1 MTKKIFSSIMLT
13 AACVLLASMITTV
26 GFLRD
31 YFGGIEESGLREELG
46 IAAVG
51 VEDDGM
57 DYLAALPDGQRRF
70 TWIAADGS
78 VIYDT
83 KADADSMENH
93 SEREEVKAA
102 FETGAGEIVRYS
114 NTLMQKTMYA
124 ARRLDDGTV
133 LRVSVS
139 TATVGALLL
148 GVTQPMLAVLAAALI
163 LSAILAKHIS
173 RRVVAPLNE
182 LDLEHPLDDSNAAYE
197 ELAPV
202 LGRINRQRSQIN
214 SQLRELRRRTDEFA
228 QVTGSMR
235 EGLVLLNEQ
244 GYILSMNPAARNIF
258 AVEWDC
264 AGKDFL
270 TVDRSCDMSA
280 AVRSAMESGHGRL
293 HERHG
298 GRIYQV
304 DVSRIDSDGAA
315 IGTVILVFDVTEQES
330 AEQMRREFTANVS
343 HELKTPLQGII
354 GSAELIENGMV
365 QPEDM
370 PRFVGHIRAEAQRLV
385 TLIGDII
392 RLSQLDEGEVLPKER
407 LDLLEVAQGAAD
419 DLQAEAEKKNVHL
432 SVSGEPVEFEGVR
445 QLIYEVAYNL
455 GDNAIKYNIDG
466 GSVSINVSSDGK
478 NAKLTVSD
486 TGIGIAAEDQSRIF
500 ERFYRVDKAR
510 ARANGGSGV
519 GLALCA
525 QITEAFGT
533 QMTFAS
539 RVGEGTTVTI
549 LLQKEAEHEEAAQQ
563 Q

>member
-1 MTKKIFSSIMLT
+1 MTKKIFSSIMRT
-13 AACVLLASMITTV
+13 AACVLLASMITIV

-51 VEDDGM
+51 VEDEGT

-83 KADADSMENH
+83 KADADSLENH
-93 SEREEVKAA
+93 SDREEFKAA
-102 FETGAGEIVRYS
+102 LETGAGESVRYS

-228 QVTGSMR
+228 QVTGNMR

-244 GYILSMNPAARNIF
+244 GYILSINPAARNIF
-258 AVEWDC
+258 AVEGDC

-392 RLSQLDEGEVLPKER
+392 RLSQLDEGDVLPKER

-432 SVSGEPVEFEGVR
+432 SVSGEPAELEGVR

-455 GDNAIKYNIDG
+455 GDNAIKYNVDG

-500 ERFYRVDKAR
+500 ERFYRVDKSHSKES
-510 ARANGGSGV
+510 GGT
-519 GLALCA
+519 GLGLSIVKHAVQYHGGRISMDSA
-525 QITEAFGT
+525 PGKGT
-533 QMTFAS
+533 S
-539 RVGEGTTVTI
+539 ISVI
-549 LLQKEAEHEEAAQQ
+549 LPIQ
-563 Q
+563 

>member
-83 KADADSMENH
+83 KADAESLENH
-93 SEREEVKAA
+93 SDREEFKTAL
-102 FETGAGEIVRYS
+102 ETGAGESVRYS
-114 NTLMQKTMYA
+114 DTLMQKTMYA

-258 AVEWDC
+258 AVEGDC

-304 DVSRIDSDGAA
+304 DVSRIDTAGEKGGAA
-315 IGTVILVFDVTEQES
+315 LLAFDITDREL
-330 AEQMRREFTANVS
+330 AEQSRREFTANVS

-432 SVSGEPVEFEGVR
+432 SVSGEPAELEGVR

-455 GDNAIKYNIDG
+455 GDNAIKYNVDG

-500 ERFYRVDKAR
+500 ERFYRVDKSHSKES
-510 ARANGGSGV
+510 GGT
-519 GLALCA
+519 GLGLSIVKHAVQYHGGRISMDSA
-525 QITEAFGT
+525 PGKGT
-533 QMTFAS
+533 SISVSLPIQ
-539 RVGEGTTVTI
+539 
-549 LLQKEAEHEEAAQQ
+549 
-563 Q
+563 

>member
-1 MTKKIFSSIMLT
+1 MT
-13 AACVLLASMITTV
+13 ARCCASPSARQR
-26 GFLRD
+26 GCAPARRD
-31 YFGGIEESGLREELG
+31 
-46 IAAVG
+46 
-51 VEDDGM
+51 
-57 DYLAALPDGQRRF
+57 
-70 TWIAADGS
+70 AADAGGACRGA
-78 VIYDT
+78 DT
-83 KADADSMENH
+83 
-93 SEREEVKAA
+93 
-102 FETGAGEIVRYS
+102 VR
-114 NTLMQKTMYA
+114 NTRKTHL
-124 ARRLDDGTV
+124 RRV
-133 LRVSVS
+133 
-139 TATVGALLL
+139 
-148 GVTQPMLAVLAAALI
+148 
-163 LSAILAKHIS
+163 
-173 RRVVAPLNE
+173 VVAPLNE

-258 AVEWDC
+258 AVEGDC

-365 QPEDM
+365 RPEDM
-370 PRFVGHIRAEAQRLV
+370 PRFVRHIRDEAQRLV

-407 LDLLEVAQGAAD
+407 LDLLEVAQGVAD
-419 DLQAEAEKKNVHL
+419 DLQAEAEKK
-432 SVSGEPVEFEGVR
+432 ER
-445 QLIYEVAYNL
+445 I
-455 GDNAIKYNIDG
+455 
-466 GSVSINVSSDGK
+466 
-478 NAKLTVSD
+478 
-486 TGIGIAAEDQSRIF
+486 SR
-500 ERFYRVDKAR
+500 
-510 ARANGGSGV
+510 
-519 GLALCA
+519 
-525 QITEAFGT
+525 
-533 QMTFAS
+533 
-539 RVGEGTTVTI
+539 
-549 LLQKEAEHEEAAQQ
+549 
-563 Q
+563 

>member
-93 SEREEVKAA
+93 SDREEFKAA
-102 FETGAGEIVRYS
+102 LASGAGESVRYS

-258 AVEWDC
+258 AVEGDC

-365 QPEDM
+365 QPADM

-407 LDLLEVAQGAAD
+407 LDLLEVAQSAAD
-419 DLQAEAEKKNVHL
+419 DLQAEAEKKNVRL
-432 SVSGEPVEFEGVR
+432 SVSGEPAELEGVR

-500 ERFYRVDKAR
+500 ERFYRVDKSHSKES
-510 ARANGGSGV
+510 GGT
-519 GLALCA
+519 GLGLSIVKHAVQYHGGRISMDSA
-525 QITEAFGT
+525 PGKGT
-533 QMTFAS
+533 SISVSLPIQ
-539 RVGEGTTVTI
+539 
-549 LLQKEAEHEEAAQQ
+549 
-563 Q
+563 

>member
-31 YFGGIEESGLREELG
+31 YFGGIEESGLREELA

-83 KADADSMENH
+83 KADAESLENH
-93 SEREEVKAA
+93 SDREEFKTAL
-102 FETGAGEIVRYS
+102 ETGAGESVRYS
-114 NTLMQKTMYA
+114 DTLMQKTMYA

-258 AVEWDC
+258 AVEGDC

-432 SVSGEPVEFEGVR
+432 SVSGEPAELEGVR
-445 QLIYEVAYNL
+445 QLIYEVVYNL
-455 GDNAIKYNIDG
+455 GDNAIKYNVDG

-500 ERFYRVDKAR
+500 ERFYRVDKSHSKES
-510 ARANGGSGV
+510 GGT
-519 GLALCA
+519 GLGLSIVKHAVQYHGGRISMDSA
-525 QITEAFGT
+525 PGKGT
-533 QMTFAS
+533 SISVSLPIQ
-539 RVGEGTTVTI
+539 
-549 LLQKEAEHEEAAQQ
+549 
-563 Q
+563 

>member
-13 AACVLLASMITTV
+13 AACVLLASMITIV

-51 VEDDGM
+51 VEDDGT

-83 KADADSMENH
+83 KADADSLENH
-93 SEREEVKAA
+93 SDREEFKAA
-102 FETGAGEIVRYS
+102 LATGAGESVRYS

-258 AVEWDC
+258 AVEGDC
-264 AGKDFL
+264 TGKDFL

-330 AEQMRREFTANVS
+330 AEQNVAKQSEKAQQSTDKMMAEPENPVQCEDSPHEQKVTEDKGTGEEANQQEHFEIPEENNGRLQQLFDKIRYTVKKICAKIKNILQNLSFYRELWKDPDTQGLLQHAGKRFGFIIKRLRPRKLQINAVIGTGSPDTTGYLYGIYGMLLSWLGKGINITPDFEQAVLEGDFQTAGHFT
-343 HELKTPLQGII
+343 I
-354 GSAELIENGMV
+354 GCVLFHSV
-365 QPEDM
+365 
-370 PRFVGHIRAEAQRLV
+370 RL
-385 TLIGDII
+385 LLDK
-392 RLSQLDEGEVLPKER
+392 RL
-407 LDLLEVAQGAAD
+407 
-419 DLQAEAEKKNVHL
+419 
-432 SVSGEPVEFEGVR
+432 R
-445 QLIYEVAYNL
+445 QLL
-455 GDNAIKYNIDG
+455 DKIKQFKKIQ
-466 GSVSINVSSDGK
+466 K
-478 NAKLTVSD
+478 
-486 TGIGIAAEDQSRIF
+486 
-500 ERFYRVDKAR
+500 KA
-510 ARANGGSGV
+510 S
-519 GLALCA
+519 
-525 QITEAFGT
+525 
-533 QMTFAS
+533 
-539 RVGEGTTVTI
+539 
-549 LLQKEAEHEEAAQQ
+549 
-563 Q
+563 

>member
-70 TWIAADGS
+70 TWVAADGS

-83 KADADSMENH
+83 KADVDSMKNH

-102 FETGAGEIVRYS
+102 FETGAGESVRYS

-258 AVEWDC
+258 AVEGDC

-432 SVSGEPVEFEGVR
+432 SVSGEPAELEGVR

-455 GDNAIKYNIDG
+455 GDNAIKYNVDG

-500 ERFYRVDKAR
+500 ERFYRVDKSHSRETGGTGLGLSIVKHAVEYM
-510 ARANGGSGV
+510 GGSVTLVSAPGN
-519 GLALCA
+519 GS
-525 QITEAFGT
+525 
-533 QMTFAS
+533 TF
-539 RVGEGTTVTI
+539 TVI
-549 LLQKEAEHEEAAQQ
+549 LPKEK
-563 Q
+563 

>member
-13 AACVLLASMITTV
+13 AACVLLASMITIV

-51 VEDDGM
+51 VEDEGT

-83 KADADSMENH
+83 KADADSLENH
-93 SEREEVKAA
+93 SDREEFKAA
-102 FETGAGEIVRYS
+102 LETGAGESVRYS

-214 SQLRELRRRTDEFA
+214 LQLRELRRRTDEFA

-258 AVEWDC
+258 AVEGDC
-264 AGKDFL
+264 TGKDFL

-419 DLQAEAEKKNVHL
+419 DLQAEAEKKNLHL
-432 SVSGEPVEFEGVR
+432 SVSGEPAELEGVR

-455 GDNAIKYNIDG
+455 GDNAIKYNVDG

-500 ERFYRVDKAR
+500 ERFYRVDKSHSKES
-510 ARANGGSGV
+510 GGT
-519 GLALCA
+519 GLGLSIVKHAVQYHGGRISMDSA
-525 QITEAFGT
+525 PGKGT
-533 QMTFAS
+533 SISVSLPIQ
-539 RVGEGTTVTI
+539 
-549 LLQKEAEHEEAAQQ
+549 
-563 Q
+563 

>member
-13 AACVLLASMITTV
+13 AACVLLASMITIV

-51 VEDDGM
+51 VEDDGT
-57 DYLAALPDGQRRF
+57 DYLTALPDGQRRF

-83 KADADSMENH
+83 KADADSLENH
-93 SEREEVKAA
+93 SDREEFKAA
-102 FETGAGEIVRYS
+102 LATGAGESVRYS

-258 AVEWDC
+258 AVEGDC

-315 IGTVILVFDVTEQES
+315 IGAVILVFDVTEQES

-407 LDLLEVAQGAAD
+407 LDLLEVAQSAAD

-432 SVSGEPVEFEGVR
+432 SVSGEPVELEGVR

-455 GDNAIKYNIDG
+455 GDNAIKYNVDG

-500 ERFYRVDKAR
+500 ERFYRVDKSHSKES
-510 ARANGGSGV
+510 GGT
-519 GLALCA
+519 GLGLSIVKHAVQYHGGRISMDSA
-525 QITEAFGT
+525 PGKGT
-533 QMTFAS
+533 SISVSLPIQ
-539 RVGEGTTVTI
+539 
-549 LLQKEAEHEEAAQQ
+549 
-563 Q
+563 

>member
-26 GFLRD
+26 GFLRN

-51 VEDDGM
+51 VEDDGT
-57 DYLAALPDGQRRF
+57 DYLSALPDGQRRF
-70 TWIAADGS
+70 TWIAVDGS

-83 KADADSMENH
+83 KADADSLENH

-102 FETGAGEIVRYS
+102 LETGAGESVRYS
-114 NTLMQKTMYA
+114 NTMMQKTMYA

-173 RRVVAPLNE
+173 HRVVAPLNE

-235 EGLVLLNEQ
+235 EGLILLNEQ

-258 AVEWDC
+258 AVDGDC

-315 IGTVILVFDVTEQES
+315 IGAVILVFDVTEQES

-392 RLSQLDEGEVLPKER
+392 RLSQLDEGEVLPKEK
-407 LDLLEVAQGAAD
+407 LDLLDVAQSAAD

-445 QLIYEVAYNL
+445 QLIYEVVYNL
-455 GDNAIKYNIDG
+455 GDNAIKYNVDG

-500 ERFYRVDKAR
+500 ERFYRVDKSHSKES
-510 ARANGGSGV
+510 GGTGLGLSIVKHAVQYHSGRISMDS
-519 GLALCA
+519 APRK
-525 QITEAFGT
+525 GT
-533 QMTFAS
+533 S
-539 RVGEGTTVTI
+539 ISVSLPV
-549 LLQKEAEHEEAAQQ
+549 
-563 Q
+563 

>member
-57 DYLAALPDGQRRF
+57 DYLAALPDGPRRF

-83 KADADSMENH
+83 KADADSLENH
-93 SEREEVKAA
+93 SDREEFKAA
-102 FETGAGEIVRYS
+102 LASGAGESVRYS

-258 AVEWDC
+258 AVEGDC

-392 RLSQLDEGEVLPKER
+392 RLSQLDEGEVLPKEK
-407 LDLLEVAQGAAD
+407 LDLLDVAQSAAD

-432 SVSGEPVEFEGVR
+432 SVSGEPAELEGVR
-445 QLIYEVAYNL
+445 QLIYEVVYNL
-455 GDNAIKYNIDG
+455 SDNAIKYNIDG

-500 ERFYRVDKAR
+500 ERFYRVDKSHSKES
-510 ARANGGSGV
+510 GGT
-519 GLALCA
+519 GLGLSIVKHAVQYHGGRISMDSA
-525 QITEAFGT
+525 PGKGT
-533 QMTFAS
+533 SISVSLPIQ
-539 RVGEGTTVTI
+539 
-549 LLQKEAEHEEAAQQ
+549 
-563 Q
+563 

>member
-13 AACVLLASMITTV
+13 AACVLLASMITIV

-51 VEDDGM
+51 VEDEGT

-83 KADADSMENH
+83 KADADSLENH
-93 SEREEVKAA
+93 SDREEFKAA
-102 FETGAGEIVRYS
+102 LETGAGESVRYS

-214 SQLRELRRRTDEFA
+214 SQLRELRQRTDEFA
-228 QVTGSMR
+228 QVTGNMR

-244 GYILSMNPAARNIF
+244 GYILSINPAARNIF
-258 AVEWDC
+258 AVEGDC

-432 SVSGEPVEFEGVR
+432 SVSGEPAELEGVR

-455 GDNAIKYNIDG
+455 GDNAIKYNVDG

-500 ERFYRVDKAR
+500 ERFYRVDKSHSKES
-510 ARANGGSGV
+510 GGT
-519 GLALCA
+519 GLGLSIVKHAVQYHGGRISMDSA
-525 QITEAFGT
+525 PGKGT
-533 QMTFAS
+533 SMS
-539 RVGEGTTVTI
+539 VI
-549 LLQKEAEHEEAAQQ
+549 LPIQ
-563 Q
+563 

>member
-13 AACVLLASMITTV
+13 AACVLLASMITIV

-51 VEDDGM
+51 VEDEGT

-83 KADADSMENH
+83 KADADSLENH
-93 SEREEVKAA
+93 SDREEFKAA
-102 FETGAGEIVRYS
+102 LETGAGESVRYS

-182 LDLEHPLDDSNAAYE
+182 LDLEYPLDDSNAAYE

-258 AVEWDC
+258 AVEGDC

-298 GRIYQV
+298 GRIYQI

-392 RLSQLDEGEVLPKER
+392 CLSQLDEGEELPKER
-407 LDLLEVAQGAAD
+407 LDLLEVAHGAAD

-432 SVSGEPVEFEGVR
+432 SVSGEPAELEGVR

-455 GDNAIKYNIDG
+455 GDNAIKYNVDG

-500 ERFYRVDKAR
+500 ERFYRVDKSHSKKS
-510 ARANGGSGV
+510 GGT
-519 GLALCA
+519 GLGLSIVKHAVQYHGGRISMDSA
-525 QITEAFGT
+525 PGKGT
-533 QMTFAS
+533 SISVSLPIQ
-539 RVGEGTTVTI
+539 
-549 LLQKEAEHEEAAQQ
+549 
-563 Q
+563 

>member
-13 AACVLLASMITTV
+13 AACVLLASMITIV

-51 VEDDGM
+51 VGEDGA

-83 KADADSMENH
+83 KADAESLENH
-93 SEREEVKAA
+93 SDREEFKTAL
-102 FETGAGEIVRYS
+102 ETGAGESVRYS
-114 NTLMQKTMYA
+114 DTLMQKTMYA

-139 TATVGALLL
+139 TATVGALML
-148 GVTQPMLAVLAAALI
+148 GVAQPMLAVLAAALI

-214 SQLRELRRRTDEFA
+214 SQLRELRRRTDEFT

-244 GYILSMNPAARNIF
+244 GYILSMNPAARDIF
-258 AVEWDC
+258 AVDGDC

-304 DVSRIDSDGAA
+304 DVSRIESDGAA
-315 IGTVILVFDVTEQES
+315 VGAVILVFDVTEQEN

-385 TLIGDII
+385 SLIGDII
-392 RLSQLDEGEVLPKER
+392 RLSQLDEGEALPMEK
-407 LDLLEVAQGAAD
+407 LDLLEVAQAAAD
-419 DLQAEAEKKNVHL
+419 DLQAEAEKKSVRL
-432 SVSGEPVEFEGVR
+432 SVSGEPVKLDGVR
-445 QLIYEVAYNL
+445 QLIYEVIYNL
-455 GDNAIKYNIDG
+455 GDNAIKYNIEG
-466 GSVSINVSSDGK
+466 GSVGINVSSDGTT
-478 NAKLTVSD
+478 AKLTVSD

-500 ERFYRVDKAR
+500 ERFYRVDKSHSKAS
-510 ARANGGSGV
+510 GGT
-519 GLALCA
+519 GLGLSIVKHAVQYHGGRISMDSA
-525 QITEAFGT
+525 PGK
-533 QMTFAS
+533 
-539 RVGEGTTVTI
+539 GTTITVSFPV
-549 LLQKEAEHEEAAQQ
+549 Q
-563 Q
+563 

>member
-13 AACVLLASMITTV
+13 AACVLLASMITIV

-46 IAAVG
+46 MAAVG
-51 VEDDGM
+51 VEDEGT

-83 KADADSMENH
+83 KADTDSLENH
-93 SEREEVKAA
+93 SDREEFKAA
-102 FETGAGEIVRYS
+102 LETGAGESVRYS

-182 LDLEHPLDDSNAAYE
+182 LDLERPLDDSNAAYE

-258 AVEWDC
+258 AVEGDC

-432 SVSGEPVEFEGVR
+432 SVSGEPAELEGVR

-455 GDNAIKYNIDG
+455 GDNAIKYNVDG

-478 NAKLTVSD
+478 NAKLIVSD

-500 ERFYRVDKAR
+500 ERFYRVDKSHSKES
-510 ARANGGSGV
+510 GGT
-519 GLALCA
+519 GLGLSIVKHAVQYHGGRISMDSA
-525 QITEAFGT
+525 PGKGT
-533 QMTFAS
+533 SISVSLPIQ
-539 RVGEGTTVTI
+539 
-549 LLQKEAEHEEAAQQ
+549 
-563 Q
+563 

>member
-13 AACVLLASMITTV
+13 AACVLLASMITIV

-51 VEDDGM
+51 VEDEGT

-83 KADADSMENH
+83 KADADSLENH
-93 SEREEVKAA
+93 SDREEFKAA
-102 FETGAGEIVRYS
+102 LETGAGESVRYS

-228 QVTGSMR
+228 QVTGNMR

-244 GYILSMNPAARNIF
+244 GYILSINPAARNIF
-258 AVEWDC
+258 AVEGDC

-298 GRIYQV
+298 GRIYQI

-432 SVSGEPVEFEGVR
+432 SVSGEPAELEGVR

-455 GDNAIKYNIDG
+455 GDNAIKYNVDG

-500 ERFYRVDKAR
+500 ERFYRVDKSHSKES
-510 ARANGGSGV
+510 GGT
-519 GLALCA
+519 GLGLSIVKHAVQYHGGRISMDSA
-525 QITEAFGT
+525 PGKGT
-533 QMTFAS
+533 SISVSLPIQ
-539 RVGEGTTVTI
+539 
-549 LLQKEAEHEEAAQQ
+549 
-563 Q
+563 

>member
-13 AACVLLASMITTV
+13 AACVLLASMITIV

-51 VEDDGM
+51 VEDDGT

-83 KADADSMENH
+83 KADADSLENH
-93 SEREEVKAA
+93 SDREEFKAA
-102 FETGAGEIVRYS
+102 LASGAGESVRYS

-258 AVEWDC
+258 AVEGDC

-315 IGTVILVFDVTEQES
+315 IGAVILVFDVTEQES

-370 PRFVGHIRAEAQRLV
+370 SRFVGHIRAEAQRLV

-407 LDLLEVAQGAAD
+407 FDLLEVAQSAAD
-419 DLQAEAEKKNVHL
+419 DLQAEAEKKNLHL
-432 SVSGEPVEFEGVR
+432 SVSGEPAELEGVR

-455 GDNAIKYNIDG
+455 GDNAIKYNVDG

-478 NAKLTVSD
+478 NAKLTVRD

-500 ERFYRVDKAR
+500 ERFYRVDKSHSKES
-510 ARANGGSGV
+510 GGT
-519 GLALCA
+519 GLGLSIVKHAVQYHGGRISMDSA
-525 QITEAFGT
+525 PGKGT
-533 QMTFAS
+533 SISVSLPIQ
-539 RVGEGTTVTI
+539 
-549 LLQKEAEHEEAAQQ
+549 
-563 Q
+563 

>member
-13 AACVLLASMITTV
+13 AACVLLASMITIV

-51 VEDDGM
+51 VEDEGT

-83 KADADSMENH
+83 KADADSLENH
-93 SEREEVKAA
+93 SDREEFKAA
-102 FETGAGEIVRYS
+102 LETGAGESVRYS

-228 QVTGSMR
+228 QVTGNMR

-244 GYILSMNPAARNIF
+244 GYILIINPAARNIF
-258 AVEWDC
+258 AVEGDC

-392 RLSQLDEGEVLPKER
+392 RLSQLDEGDVLPKER

-432 SVSGEPVEFEGVR
+432 SVSGEPAELEGVR

-455 GDNAIKYNIDG
+455 GDNAIKYNVDG

-500 ERFYRVDKAR
+500 ERFYRVDKSHSKES
-510 ARANGGSGV
+510 GGT
-519 GLALCA
+519 GLGLSIVKHAVQYHGGRISMDSA
-525 QITEAFGT
+525 PGKGT
-533 QMTFAS
+533 SMS
-539 RVGEGTTVTI
+539 VI
-549 LLQKEAEHEEAAQQ
+549 LPIQ
-563 Q
+563 

>member
-26 GFLRD
+26 CFLRD

-51 VEDDGM
+51 VEDDGT

-102 FETGAGEIVRYS
+102 FETGAGESVRYS

-124 ARRLDDGTV
+124 ACRLDDGTV

-258 AVEWDC
+258 AVEGDC

-370 PRFVGHIRAEAQRLV
+370 PRFVSHIRAEAQRLV

-432 SVSGEPVEFEGVR
+432 SVSGEPAELEGVR

-455 GDNAIKYNIDG
+455 GDNAIKYNVDG

-486 TGIGIAAEDQSRIF
+486 TGIGIAAENQSRIF
-500 ERFYRVDKAR
+500 ERFYRVDKSHSKES
-510 ARANGGSGV
+510 GGT
-519 GLALCA
+519 GLGLSIVKHAVQYHGGRISMDSA
-525 QITEAFGT
+525 PGKGT
-533 QMTFAS
+533 SMS
-539 RVGEGTTVTI
+539 VI
-549 LLQKEAEHEEAAQQ
+549 LPIQ
-563 Q
+563 

>member
-13 AACVLLASMITTV
+13 AACVLLASMITIV

-51 VEDDGM
+51 VEDEGT

-83 KADADSMENH
+83 KADADSLENH
-93 SEREEVKAA
+93 SDREEFKAA
-102 FETGAGEIVRYS
+102 LASGAGESVRYS

-258 AVEWDC
+258 AVEGDC

-315 IGTVILVFDVTEQES
+315 IGAVILVFDVTEQES

-392 RLSQLDEGEVLPKER
+392 RLSQLDEGEVLPKEK
-407 LDLLEVAQGAAD
+407 LDLLEVAQSAAD
-419 DLQAEAEKKNVHL
+419 DLRAEAEKKNVHL
-432 SVSGEPVEFEGVR
+432 SVSGEPAELEGVR

-455 GDNAIKYNIDG
+455 GDNAIKYNVDG

-478 NAKLTVSD
+478 NAKLTMSD

-500 ERFYRVDKAR
+500 ERFYRVDKSHSKES
-510 ARANGGSGV
+510 GGT
-519 GLALCA
+519 GLGLSIVKHAVQYHGGRISMDSA
-525 QITEAFGT
+525 PGKGT
-533 QMTFAS
+533 SISVSLPIQ
-539 RVGEGTTVTI
+539 
-549 LLQKEAEHEEAAQQ
+549 
-563 Q
+563 

>member
-13 AACVLLASMITTV
+13 AACVLLASMITIV

-51 VEDDGM
+51 VEDEGT

-83 KADADSMENH
+83 NADADSLENH
-93 SEREEVKAA
+93 SDREEFKAA
-102 FETGAGEIVRYS
+102 LETGAGESVRYS

-258 AVEWDC
+258 AVEGDC

-392 RLSQLDEGEVLPKER
+392 RLSQLDEGEELPKER

-432 SVSGEPVEFEGVR
+432 SVSGEPAELEGVR

-455 GDNAIKYNIDG
+455 GDNAIKYNVDG

-500 ERFYRVDKAR
+500 ERFYRVDKSHSKES
-510 ARANGGSGV
+510 GGT
-519 GLALCA
+519 GLGLSIVKHAVQYHGGRISMDSA
-525 QITEAFGT
+525 PGKGT
-533 QMTFAS
+533 SMS
-539 RVGEGTTVTI
+539 VI
-549 LLQKEAEHEEAAQQ
+549 LPIQ
-563 Q
+563 

>member
-13 AACVLLASMITTV
+13 AACVLLASMITIV

-51 VEDDGM
+51 VEDEGT

-83 KADADSMENH
+83 NADADSLENH
-93 SEREEVKAA
+93 SDREEFKAA
-102 FETGAGEIVRYS
+102 LETGAGESVRYS

-163 LSAILAKHIS
+163 LSAILAKHTS

-258 AVEWDC
+258 AVEGDC

-298 GRIYQV
+298 GRIYQI

-432 SVSGEPVEFEGVR
+432 SVSGEPAELEGVR

-455 GDNAIKYNIDG
+455 GDNAIKYNVDG

-500 ERFYRVDKAR
+500 ERFYRVDKSHSKES
-510 ARANGGSGV
+510 GGT
-519 GLALCA
+519 GLGLSIVKHAVQYHGGRISMDSA
-525 QITEAFGT
+525 PGKGT
-533 QMTFAS
+533 S
-539 RVGEGTTVTI
+539 ISVI
-549 LLQKEAEHEEAAQQ
+549 LPIQ
-563 Q
+563 

>member
-13 AACVLLASMITTV
+13 AACVLLASMITIV

-51 VEDDGM
+51 VEDEGT

-83 KADADSMENH
+83 KADADSLENH
-93 SEREEVKAA
+93 SDREEFKAA
-102 FETGAGEIVRYS
+102 LETGAGESVRYS

-228 QVTGSMR
+228 QVTGNMR

-244 GYILSMNPAARNIF
+244 GYILSINPAARNIF
-258 AVEWDC
+258 AVEGDC

-432 SVSGEPVEFEGVR
+432 SVSGEPAELKGVR

-455 GDNAIKYNIDG
+455 GDNAIKYNVDG

-500 ERFYRVDKAR
+500 ERFYRVDKSHSKES
-510 ARANGGSGV
+510 GGT
-519 GLALCA
+519 GLGLSIVKHAVQYHGGRISMDSA
-525 QITEAFGT
+525 PGKGT
-533 QMTFAS
+533 S
-539 RVGEGTTVTI
+539 ISVI
-549 LLQKEAEHEEAAQQ
+549 LPIQ
-563 Q
+563 

>member
-13 AACVLLASMITTV
+13 AACVLLASMITIV

-51 VEDDGM
+51 VEDEGT

-83 KADADSMENH
+83 KADADSLENH
-93 SEREEVKAA
+93 SDREEFKAA
-102 FETGAGEIVRYS
+102 LETGAGESVRYS

-258 AVEWDC
+258 AVEGDC

-298 GRIYQV
+298 GRIYQI

-432 SVSGEPVEFEGVR
+432 SVSGEPAELEGVR

-455 GDNAIKYNIDG
+455 GDNAIKYNVDG

-486 TGIGIAAEDQSRIF
+486 TGIGIAAEDQSSIF
-500 ERFYRVDKAR
+500 ERFYRVDKSHSKES
-510 ARANGGSGV
+510 GGT
-519 GLALCA
+519 GLGLSIVKHAVQYHGGRISMDSA
-525 QITEAFGT
+525 PEKGT
-533 QMTFAS
+533 SMS
-539 RVGEGTTVTI
+539 VI
-549 LLQKEAEHEEAAQQ
+549 LPIQ
-563 Q
+563 

>member
-13 AACVLLASMITTV
+13 AACVLLASMITIV

-51 VEDDGM
+51 VEDEGT

-83 KADADSMENH
+83 KADADSLENH
-93 SEREEVKAA
+93 SDREEFKAA
-102 FETGAGEIVRYS
+102 LETGAGESVRYS

-258 AVEWDC
+258 AVEGDC

-280 AVRSAMESGHGRL
+280 AVRSAMESGHVRL

-298 GRIYQV
+298 GRIYQI

-392 RLSQLDEGEVLPKER
+392 PLSQLDEGDVLPKER

-432 SVSGEPVEFEGVR
+432 SVSGEPAELEGVR

-455 GDNAIKYNIDG
+455 GDNAIKYNVDG

-500 ERFYRVDKAR
+500 ERFYRVDKSHSKES
-510 ARANGGSGV
+510 GGT
-519 GLALCA
+519 GLGLSIVKHAVQYHGGRISMDSA
-525 QITEAFGT
+525 PGKGT
-533 QMTFAS
+533 SMS
-539 RVGEGTTVTI
+539 VI
-549 LLQKEAEHEEAAQQ
+549 LPIQ
-563 Q
+563 

>member
-13 AACVLLASMITTV
+13 AACVLLASMITIV

-51 VEDDGM
+51 VEDEGT

-83 KADADSMENH
+83 RADADSLENH
-93 SEREEVKAA
+93 SDREEFKAA
-102 FETGAGEIVRYS
+102 LETGAGESVRYS

-182 LDLEHPLDDSNAAYE
+182 LDLEHPLDDGNAAYE

-235 EGLVLLNEQ
+235 EGLVLLNER
-244 GYILSMNPAARNIF
+244 GDILSMNPAARNIF
-258 AVEWDC
+258 AVEGDC

-432 SVSGEPVEFEGVR
+432 SVSGEPAELEGVR

-500 ERFYRVDKAR
+500 ERFYRVDKSHSKESGGTGLGLSIVKHAVQYHGGR
-510 ARANGGSGV
+510 ISMDSAPGNGTSISV
-519 GLALCA
+519 SLPI
-525 QITEAFGT
+525 Q
-533 QMTFAS
+533 
-539 RVGEGTTVTI
+539 
-549 LLQKEAEHEEAAQQ
+549 
-563 Q
+563 

>member
-13 AACVLLASMITTV
+13 AACVLLASMITIV

-51 VEDDGM
+51 VEDEGT

-83 KADADSMENH
+83 KADADSLENH
-93 SEREEVKAA
+93 SDREEFKAA
-102 FETGAGEIVRYS
+102 LETGAGESVRYS

-258 AVEWDC
+258 AVEGDC

-392 RLSQLDEGEVLPKER
+392 RLSQLDEGDVLPKER

-432 SVSGEPVEFEGVR
+432 SVSGEPAELEGVR

-455 GDNAIKYNIDG
+455 GDNAIKYNVDG

-500 ERFYRVDKAR
+500 ERFYRVDKSHSKES
-510 ARANGGSGV
+510 GGT
-519 GLALCA
+519 GLGLSIVKHAVQYHGGRISMDSA
-525 QITEAFGT
+525 PGKGT
-533 QMTFAS
+533 SMS
-539 RVGEGTTVTI
+539 VI
-549 LLQKEAEHEEAAQQ
+549 LPIQ
-563 Q
+563 

>member
-13 AACVLLASMITTV
+13 AACVLLASMITIV

-51 VEDDGM
+51 VEDEGT

-83 KADADSMENH
+83 KADADSLENH
-93 SEREEVKAA
+93 SDREEFKAA
-102 FETGAGEIVRYS
+102 LETGAGESVRYS

-228 QVTGSMR
+228 QVTGNMR

-244 GYILSMNPAARNIF
+244 GYILSINPAARNIF
-258 AVEWDC
+258 AVEGDC

-392 RLSQLDEGEVLPKER
+392 RLSQLDEGDVLPKER

-432 SVSGEPVEFEGVR
+432 SVSGEPAELEGVR

-455 GDNAIKYNIDG
+455 GDNAIKYNVDG

-500 ERFYRVDKAR
+500 ERFYRVDKSHSKES
-510 ARANGGSGV
+510 GGT
-519 GLALCA
+519 GLGLSIVKHAVQYHGGRISMESA
-525 QITEAFGT
+525 PGKGT
-533 QMTFAS
+533 SMS
-539 RVGEGTTVTI
+539 VI
-549 LLQKEAEHEEAAQQ
+549 LPIQ
-563 Q
+563 

>member
-13 AACVLLASMITTV
+13 AACVLLASMITIV

-51 VEDDGM
+51 VGEDGA

-83 KADADSMENH
+83 KADVESLENH
-93 SEREEVKAA
+93 SDREEFKTAL
-102 FETGAGEIVRYS
+102 ETGAGESVRYS
-114 NTLMQKTMYA
+114 DTLMQKTMYA

-139 TATVGALLL
+139 TATVGALML
-148 GVTQPMLAVLAAALI
+148 GVAQPMLAVLAAALI

-197 ELAPV
+197 ELVPV

-214 SQLRELRRRTDEFA
+214 SQLRELRRRTDEFT

-244 GYILSMNPAARNIF
+244 GYILSMNPAARDIF
-258 AVEWDC
+258 AVDGDC

-304 DVSRIDSDGAA
+304 DVSRIESDGAA
-315 IGTVILVFDVTEQES
+315 VGAVILVFDVTEQEN

-385 TLIGDII
+385 SLIGDII
-392 RLSQLDEGEVLPKER
+392 RLSQLDEGEALPMEK
-407 LDLLEVAQGAAD
+407 LDLLEVAQAAAD
-419 DLQAEAEKKNVHL
+419 DLQAEAEKKSVRL
-432 SVSGEPVEFEGVR
+432 SVSGEPVKLDGVR
-445 QLIYEVAYNL
+445 QLIYEVIYNL
-455 GDNAIKYNIDG
+455 GDNAIKYNIEG
-466 GSVSINVSSDGK
+466 GSVGINVSSDGK
-478 NAKLTVSD
+478 TAKLTVSD

-500 ERFYRVDKAR
+500 ERFYRVDKSHSKAS
-510 ARANGGSGV
+510 GGT
-519 GLALCA
+519 GLGLSIVKHAVQYHGGRISMDSA
-525 QITEAFGT
+525 PGK
-533 QMTFAS
+533 
-539 RVGEGTTVTI
+539 GTTITVSFPV
-549 LLQKEAEHEEAAQQ
+549 Q
-563 Q
+563 

>member
-13 AACVLLASMITTV
+13 AACVLLASMITIV

-51 VEDDGM
+51 VEDEGT

-83 KADADSMENH
+83 KADADSLENH
-93 SEREEVKAA
+93 SDREEFKAA
-102 FETGAGEIVRYS
+102 LETGAGESVRYS

-258 AVEWDC
+258 AVEGDC

-298 GRIYQV
+298 GRIYQI

-392 RLSQLDEGEVLPKER
+392 RLSQLDEGDVLPKER

-432 SVSGEPVEFEGVR
+432 SVSGEPAELEGVR

-455 GDNAIKYNIDG
+455 GDNAIKYNVDG

-500 ERFYRVDKAR
+500 ERFYRVDKSHSKES
-510 ARANGGSGV
+510 GGT
-519 GLALCA
+519 GLGLSIVKHAVQYHGGRISMDSA
-525 QITEAFGT
+525 PGKGT
-533 QMTFAS
+533 S
-539 RVGEGTTVTI
+539 ISVI
-549 LLQKEAEHEEAAQQ
+549 LPIQ
-563 Q
+563 

>member
-13 AACVLLASMITTV
+13 AACVLLASMITIV

-51 VEDDGM
+51 VEDEGT

-83 KADADSMENH
+83 KADADSLENH
-93 SEREEVKAA
+93 SDREEFKAA
-102 FETGAGEIVRYS
+102 LETGAGESVRYS

-228 QVTGSMR
+228 QVTGNMR

-244 GYILSMNPAARNIF
+244 GYILSINPAARNIF
-258 AVEWDC
+258 AVEGDC

-432 SVSGEPVEFEGVR
+432 SVSGEPAELEGVR

-455 GDNAIKYNIDG
+455 GDNAIKYNVDG

-500 ERFYRVDKAR
+500 ERFYRVDKSHSKES
-510 ARANGGSGV
+510 GGT
-519 GLALCA
+519 GLGLSIVKHAVQYHGGRLSMDSA
-525 QITEAFGT
+525 PGKGT
-533 QMTFAS
+533 S
-539 RVGEGTTVTI
+539 ISVI
-549 LLQKEAEHEEAAQQ
+549 LPIQ
-563 Q
+563 

>member
-13 AACVLLASMITTV
+13 AACVLLASMITIV

-51 VEDDGM
+51 VEDEGT
-57 DYLAALPDGQRRF
+57 DYLAALPDGQRRL

-83 KADADSMENH
+83 NADADSLENH
-93 SEREEVKAA
+93 SDREEFKAA
-102 FETGAGEIVRYS
+102 LASGAGESVRYS
-114 NTLMQKTMYA
+114 NTLMQKTMYT

-244 GYILSMNPAARNIF
+244 GCILSMNPAARNIF
-258 AVEWDC
+258 AVEGDC

-370 PRFVGHIRAEAQRLV
+370 PCFVGHIRAEAQRLV

-432 SVSGEPVEFEGVR
+432 SVSGEPAELEGVR

-455 GDNAIKYNIDG
+455 GDNAIKYNVDG

-500 ERFYRVDKAR
+500 ERFYRVDKSHSKES
-510 ARANGGSGV
+510 GGT
-519 GLALCA
+519 GLGLSIVKHAVQYHGGRISMDSA
-525 QITEAFGT
+525 PGKGT
-533 QMTFAS
+533 S
-539 RVGEGTTVTI
+539 ISVI
-549 LLQKEAEHEEAAQQ
+549 LPIQ
-563 Q
+563 

>member
-13 AACVLLASMITTV
+13 AACVLLASMITIV

-51 VEDDGM
+51 VEDEGT

-83 KADADSMENH
+83 KADADSLENH
-93 SEREEVKAA
+93 SDREEFKAA
-102 FETGAGEIVRYS
+102 LETGAGESVRYS

-258 AVEWDC
+258 AVEGDC

-298 GRIYQV
+298 GRIYQI

-432 SVSGEPVEFEGVR
+432 SVSGEPAELEGVR

-455 GDNAIKYNIDG
+455 GDNAIKYNVDG

-478 NAKLTVSD
+478 NAKLIVSD

-500 ERFYRVDKAR
+500 ERFYRVDKSHSKTS
-510 ARANGGSGV
+510 GGT
-519 GLALCA
+519 GLGLSIVKHAVQYHGGRISMDSA
-525 QITEAFGT
+525 PGKGT
-533 QMTFAS
+533 SISVSLPIQ
-539 RVGEGTTVTI
+539 
-549 LLQKEAEHEEAAQQ
+549 
-563 Q
+563 

>member
-13 AACVLLASMITTV
+13 AACVLLASMITIV

-51 VEDDGM
+51 VEDEGT

-83 KADADSMENH
+83 KADADSLENH
-93 SEREEVKAA
+93 SDREEFKAA
-102 FETGAGEIVRYS
+102 LETGAGESVRYS

-258 AVEWDC
+258 AVEGDC
-264 AGKDFL
+264 TGKDFL

-315 IGTVILVFDVTEQES
+315 IGAVILVFDVTEQES

-419 DLQAEAEKKNVHL
+419 DLQAEAEKKNLHL
-432 SVSGEPVEFEGVR
+432 SVSGEPAELEGVR

-455 GDNAIKYNIDG
+455 GDNAIKYNVDG

-500 ERFYRVDKAR
+500 ERFYRVDKSHSKKS
-510 ARANGGSGV
+510 GGT
-519 GLALCA
+519 GLGLSIVKHAVQYHGGRISMDSA
-525 QITEAFGT
+525 PGKGT
-533 QMTFAS
+533 SISVSLPIQ
-539 RVGEGTTVTI
+539 
-549 LLQKEAEHEEAAQQ
+549 
-563 Q
+563 

>member
-13 AACVLLASMITTV
+13 AACVLLASMITIV

-51 VEDDGM
+51 VEDEGT
-57 DYLAALPDGQRRF
+57 DYLAALPDGQCRF

-83 KADADSMENH
+83 NADTDSLENH
-93 SEREEVKAA
+93 SDREEFKAA
-102 FETGAGEIVRYS
+102 LETGAGESVRYS

-182 LDLEHPLDDSNAAYE
+182 LDLEHPLEDSNAAYE

-258 AVEWDC
+258 AVEGDC

-419 DLQAEAEKKNVHL
+419 DLRAEAEKKNVHL
-432 SVSGEPVEFEGVR
+432 SVSGEPAELEGVR

-455 GDNAIKYNIDG
+455 GDNAIKYNVDG

-500 ERFYRVDKAR
+500 ERFYRVDKSHSKES
-510 ARANGGSGV
+510 GGT
-519 GLALCA
+519 GLGLSIVKHAVQYHGGRISMDSA
-525 QITEAFGT
+525 PGKGT
-533 QMTFAS
+533 SMS
-539 RVGEGTTVTI
+539 VI
-549 LLQKEAEHEEAAQQ
+549 LPIQ
-563 Q
+563 